1 MCDVNIERS
10 EVLTVMVE
18 PLSEECRACRQRLRI
33 DSNKDAAKL
42 GSSDSIGNEGQGI
55 ITISG
60 CPQRA
65 L

>member
-18 PLSEECRACRQRLRI
+18 PLSAECLACRQRLRM

-42 GSSDSIGNEGQGI
+42 GSTDSTGNEAQGI